1 MYLTSLGVCQQRI
14 KICLNQPTKHRLVIG
29 KYVFFSGFCSV
40 GERLLLLI
48 CFFNFE
54 NRVVIMLAN
63 YFVFSCLQVKH
74 DHEDCRVMYREGLEG
89 SPFHTLLVEGYMD
102 GPIQDCK
109 SSFN

>member
-1 MYLTSLGVCQQRI
+1 
-14 KICLNQPTKHRLVIG
+14 
-29 KYVFFSGFCSV
+29 
-40 GERLLLLI
+40 
-48 CFFNFE
+48 
-54 NRVVIMLAN
+54 MLAN